1 MRWFATDKVSD
12 EKHRNSHEEVR
23 SRCLS
28 ESSALLA
35 HATTKSL
42 SVSDDVVSCLT
53 KSQEIERN
61 CAWNSDLEA
70 QFWNAARQLS
80 AATYPVTAENIES
93 THPAFG
99 TPTLTSRVL
108 GTNRCLS
115 MAQHAERR
123 TRSWTLLVVLVVL
136 FWQIYWFF
144 GQSLTDEYKE
154 IRSELAKVSES
165 KSMTDSELEK
175 RTRLAAVGR
184 ALNKINFLPFFKEKE
199 AEQLNTD
206 IQPSEEPTP
215 AVLARTPIPTEI
227 TRNQQI
233 ELFIMENQL
242 QVIYG
247 YFLPILY
254 GWLGACVYVLR
265 SLSAEIRNLRYALVS
280 DTYNRIRMYLG
291 ALIGLAV
298 VALWDQLV
306 GTSNAIGVLSPNS
319 GKTVANSAVELTPMA
334 FAFVAGYSVE
344 MFFFTIDRLIATF
357 TASEVHVLTDGSTVR
372 ERRSKDG

>member
-1 MRWFATDKVSD
+1 
-12 EKHRNSHEEVR
+12 
-23 SRCLS
+23 
-28 ESSALLA
+28 
-35 HATTKSL
+35 
-42 SVSDDVVSCLT
+42 
-53 KSQEIERN
+53 
-61 CAWNSDLEA
+61 
-70 QFWNAARQLS
+70 
-80 AATYPVTAENIES
+80 
-93 THPAFG
+93 
-99 TPTLTSRVL
+99 
-108 GTNRCLS
+108 